1 MGIGSTGSAT
11 RGKPTVVGA
20 AAGGALS
27 TTAVPMPATTRPNV
41 TAINPT
47 RDPAAK
53 LHPRFAD
60 MVIIR
65 RRRRLR

>member
-1 MGIGSTGSAT
+1 
-11 RGKPTVVGA
+11 
-20 AAGGALS
+20 
-27 TTAVPMPATTRPNV
+27 MPATTRPNV

-47 RDPAAK
+47 RDPAK